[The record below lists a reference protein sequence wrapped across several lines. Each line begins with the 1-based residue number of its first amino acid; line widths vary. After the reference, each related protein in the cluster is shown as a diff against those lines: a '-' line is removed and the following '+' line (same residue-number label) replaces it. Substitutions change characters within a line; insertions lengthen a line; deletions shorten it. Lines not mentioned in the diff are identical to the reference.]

1 MIVVVIVVVVMVV
14 VVVFS
19 MDLIQGACRFRVR
32 MLACAAVDVLIFY
45 FRRTRVIFLRVAR
58 L

>member
-1 MIVVVIVVVVMVV
+1 MIVVVIVVVVMIV

-32 MLACAAVDVLIFY
+32 VLACATVNVLLCY
-45 FRRTRVIFLRVAR
+45 RQLARVIFLRVAR
-58 L
+58 F

>member
-1 MIVVVIVVVVMVV
+1 MVVIVGVVMIV